1 MAKVIAMSDL
11 RANINDVFSKLSD
24 KGEPI
29 TIMRSKKEVGILV
42 SYEEYRG
49 IVIVSDEASYKE
61 PLANLIANKLLA
73 GAPRHLKRAQVI
85 DFLTLSEED
94 LKLLLKVHKFPIPS
108 DLKEELKENIGTDI
122 ISRLL
127 KRKKIADAISHAEKE
142 GLFETSEHFSVDLNV
157 AKTRAG
163 KVDNV

>member
-1 MAKVIAMSDL
+1 MAKEIAMSDL

-29 TIMRSKKEVGILV
+29 TVMCRNKQAGILV
-42 SYEEYRG
+42 PYEEYRD
-49 IVIVSDEASYKE
+49 IVSDVVSYKE

-85 DFLTLSEED
+85 DFLTLSEEH
-94 LKLLLKVHKFPIPS
+94 LKLLLNVHTFPIPG
-108 DLKEELKENIGTDI
+108 DLKRELIENIGADI

-127 KRKKIADAISHAEKE
+127 KRKKIADTISHAEKE
-142 GLFETSEHFSVDLNV
+142 GLFETSEHFSVDNV
-157 AKTRAG
+157 
-163 KVDNV
+163 